1 MGIILTSVNG
11 QRVVTNKDRTYQ
23 AQPLRVEEAFA
34 EGLTLQ
40 EAIDNFDGFMNDWLP
55 IQSELGWGTELEKG
69 DGNFQLLEE

>member
-1 MGIILTSVNG
+1 MEIILTSVNG

-23 AQPLRVEEAFA
+23 AQPLCVREASD

-40 EAIDNFDGFMNDWLP
+40 EAIDNFDGFMDDWIP

-69 DGNFQLLEE
+69 EGNFTILE